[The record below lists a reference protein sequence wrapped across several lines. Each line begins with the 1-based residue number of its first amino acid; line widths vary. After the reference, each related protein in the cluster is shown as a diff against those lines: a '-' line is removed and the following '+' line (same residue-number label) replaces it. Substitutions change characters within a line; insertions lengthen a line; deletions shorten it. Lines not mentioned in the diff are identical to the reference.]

1 VTTVNAFT
9 VDLEDWYQ
17 GLTSTNR
24 HPELWSRYE
33 ARLERNADRLLALL
47 DEHGVTATFFVLG
60 HVAHRYPGLIR
71 RIGAA
76 GHEIGVHGYWH
87 RKVHS
92 LSPERFADELDQ
104 AMQALEPLIS
114 KPIIGHRAPYFSID
128 RHSLWALDIL
138 WEKGFRYDSSFFPTR
153 NMLYGYPE
161 APRFPCQ
168 VCTGVKAGWRNADG
182 GEAARV
188 PWTHGNHPLT
198 EFPLSTARWFGI
210 NWPIGGGF
218 YIRTLPYAIIRLGIR
233 QLNRQ
238 GQPAILYMHPWEID
252 LEQEYRQVTFRE
264 RITHYHGRR
273 SLARKL
279 RRLFEDFDFSPV
291 REILDR
297 QPADAWSG
305 PPPDCAG
312 GTGD

>member
-1 VTTVNAFT
+1 LPHVTTVNAFT

-24 HPELWSRYE
+24 QPEAWSGYE

-60 HVAHRYPGLIR
+60 HVANRYPDLIR

-92 LSPERFADELDQ
+92 LSPELFADELDQ
-104 AMQALEPLIS
+104 AMQALEPLVS
-114 KPIIGHRAPYFSID
+114 EPIVGHRAPYFSID

-168 VCTGVKAGWRNADG
+168 VCTGVKAQCRNADG
-182 GEAARV
+182 GETSHR
-188 PWTHGNHPLT
+188 NHPLT
-198 EFPLSTARWFGI
+198 EFPLSTARWLGI

-252 LEQEYRQVTFRE
+252 LEQKYRQVTFRE

-297 QPADAWSG
+297 QPPCASSG
-305 PPPDCAG
+305 PPSDCAAS
-312 GTGD
+312 TGE